1 MEAWLGTS
9 AHAVKYPFFELEK
22 EKIRQ
27 GHYSFSSYE
36 AARLAARACSQR
48 YLRRFSFSITV
59 L

>member
-27 GHYSFSSYE
+27 CLYRFGSYG
-36 AARLAARACSQR
+36 AAPLAA
-48 YLRRFSFSITV
+48 
-59 L
+59 